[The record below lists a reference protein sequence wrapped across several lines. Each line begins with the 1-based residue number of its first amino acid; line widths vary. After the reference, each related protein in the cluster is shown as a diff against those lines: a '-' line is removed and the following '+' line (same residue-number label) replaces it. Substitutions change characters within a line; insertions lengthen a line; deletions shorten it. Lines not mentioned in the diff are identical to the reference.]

1 MYGSNKMYNLW
12 HMIFQSNATHR
23 VSFDKNLTS
32 LTLESSEQP
41 SRKNLIHW
49 SKPGPSV
56 ILKQEES
63 LLDFQLPIR
72 LELLNEF
79 SNKISLNENKQPLIC
94 LLPFQESHCRW
105 LPPRTVSQSKP
116 GSQQEE
122 RGEKEKSWKD
132 FFSGWLLDVI
142 NDRSRVNGKI
152 LAVT

>member
-1 MYGSNKMYNLW
+1 MYDSNKMYNLW
-12 HMIFQSNATHR
+12 YMIFQSNATHR

-32 LTLESSEQP
+32 LALESSEQP

-79 SNKISLNENKQPLIC
+79 SK
-94 LLPFQESHCRW
+94 
-105 LPPRTVSQSKP
+105 
-116 GSQQEE
+116 
-122 RGEKEKSWKD
+122 
-132 FFSGWLLDVI
+132 
-142 NDRSRVNGKI
+142 KI
-152 LAVT
+152 L